1 MAGAGTL
8 KLQRQNGTNETT
20 TVAAPALATTRAPTT
35 DEGPT
40 TDEMP
45 PLQAGQFHCPCP
57 QRTCFTKITST
68 NNKHKI
74 ECGDKT
80 FNGHSTLHGLQ

>member
-45 PLQAGQFHCPCP
+45 PLQAGQFHCPARKELAS
-57 QRTCFTKITST
+57 QKLHQQTTS
-68 NNKHKI
+68 I
-74 ECGDKT
+74 R
-80 FNGHSTLHGLQ
+80 